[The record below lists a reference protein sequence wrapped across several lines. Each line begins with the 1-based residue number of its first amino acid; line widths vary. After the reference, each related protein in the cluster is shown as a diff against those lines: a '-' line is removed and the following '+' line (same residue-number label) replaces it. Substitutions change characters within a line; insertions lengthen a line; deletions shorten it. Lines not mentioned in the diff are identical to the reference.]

1 MSEQHTHGGG
11 CGSHGHDHAG
21 HSHSQTQAAPA
32 PAPAVQISAPGAL
45 GIAITPKAIAQAK
58 KFLEQQNTPNHALR
72 VSVVGGGCSGFSYR
86 LELDDQIAATDK
98 TADYDGLKVVTDTKS
113 AMFLLG
119 VEVDYQ
125 EGLQGA
131 GFTFKNPN
139 AKSSCGCGSSF
150 SA

>member
-1 MSEQHTHGGG
+1 MSEHTHGGG
-11 CGSHGHDHAG
+11 CGSHAQGDHAG
-21 HSHSQTQAAPA
+21 HSHAQSVPAPA
-32 PAPAVQISAPGAL
+32 AAPAVQISAPGAL
-45 GIAITPKAIAQAK
+45 GIALTPKAIAQAK

-113 AMFLLG
+113 AMFLMG
-119 VEVDYQ
+119 VEVDYA

-150 SA
+150 NA